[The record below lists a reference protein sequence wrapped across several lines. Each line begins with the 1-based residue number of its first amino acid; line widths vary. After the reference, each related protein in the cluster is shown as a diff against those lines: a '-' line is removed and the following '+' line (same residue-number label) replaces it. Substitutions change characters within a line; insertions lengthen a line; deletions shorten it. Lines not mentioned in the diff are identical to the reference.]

1 MEMFFTK
8 GKDYEEK
15 KNTLLKNGWEMSWGD
30 DNWVRSDAKNKESNT
45 GISTDMAYR
54 MIVGDSV
61 VKLNCRLIPN
71 DVIENDPNATGEYN
85 IERYIDAFNKRIKPL
100 LVCFSPEVRD
110 DILITT
116 PLDRQYFTRK
126 QLELTSGQ
134 PYNEGDQDTIDN
146 LLTVTDE
153 ENLFWESINLSST
166 YMFEEY
172 DILDEYSLDNKQS
185 EGSIT

>member
-1 MEMFFTK
+1 M
-8 GKDYEEK
+8 
-15 KNTLLKNGWEMSWGD
+15 
-30 DNWVRSDAKNKESNT
+30 
-45 GISTDMAYR
+45 
-54 MIVGDSV
+54 
-61 VKLNCRLIPN
+61 IPN
-71 DVIENDPNATGEYN
+71 DVIENDPTATGEYN

-153 ENLFWESINLSST
+153 ENMFWHSINISPT

-185 EGSIT
+185 ERSIL